1 MIRNLQNINY
11 WKETIKENEDF
22 SVKLLSK
29 DFVKGN
35 KFLAS
40 LVNASEN
47 AELLCV
53 EILINNKNEVVS
65 YFKGVFKKDILNV
78 KLIKSDNII
87 NIFDFI
93 ASVSVKAN
101 VILSMVYLDD
111 TEEKY
116 FNMRSGDKMLML
128 NSKYYTNEGIFG
140 NLQEITRVDSFE
152 FFEGGRL
159 EELLTS

>member
-47 AELLCV
+47 TELICM
-53 EILINNKNEVVS
+53 EILVNNKNEVIS
-65 YFKGVFKKDILNV
+65 YFKGVFKKDIFNI
-78 KLIKSDNII
+78 KLLKSDDVI

-93 ASVSVKAN
+93 VSVSVKAN

-140 NLQEITRVDSFE
+140 NLQEITRVDRFE

>member
-47 AELLCV
+47 TELICM
-53 EILINNKNEVVS
+53 EILVNNKNEVVS
-65 YFKGVFKKDILNV
+65 YFKGVFKKDIFNI
-78 KLIKSDNII
+78 KLLKSDDVI

-93 ASVSVKAN
+93 VSVSVKAN